1 MLMEEPM
8 RVIYERCC
16 GIDLHKKM
24 IVACVLIRTAQGVQ
38 KVIQTFSTML
48 QHLYRLRDWLKAKQ
62 CEAVAME
69 STGVFTPPPMLP
81 IVRAF
86 LWRGRRPGRADA
98 EDDTDLLLI
107 HLDPFDQGANDFSTS
122 GEISLL

>member
-1 MLMEEPM
+1 MSPSLEKHAEACLCLWYLIWSGSLRSFSMLMEEPM

-86 LWRGRRPGRADA
+86 L
-98 EDDTDLLLI
+98 
-107 HLDPFDQGANDFSTS
+107 
-122 GEISLL
+122 